1 MIDSCEY
8 ILKIVSESQVL
19 YGVTTLFGGMAH
31 RSISSSKASELQENL
46 ICTLKTGAG
55 SFIPLEDSR
64 AAMLLRANSHL
75 LGVSGIRMEITSRLL
90 KFIQDNVTPLIPE
103 FGSIGA
109 SGDLVP
115 LTYIAGSIYG
125 INESFHVDFCG
136 RRMNALDALKEIG
149 LTKLDLQPK
158 EGLAMING
166 SSMMTATAALVIYDF
181 YILFAVTL
189 HAHALAIQAL
199 LGNNQPFHLFLHRV
213 KPHFGQKYIAR
224 TMLDLLSD
232 SKMINNCLD
241 GSHQQVLNANNLVQD
256 RYSIRAMPQYLAP
269 FVEGLHECA
278 RTIEIEMNSA
288 NDNPLID
295 AENQKAYSGAN
306 FFGEH
311 INTSMDRLRY
321 SVGLV
326 AKHLDVQI
334 AQLVT
339 PEFSNG
345 LPDCLIGNPQR
356 EVNMGV
362 KGLQLCGNSI
372 MPYLLFYGQSIAD
385 KYATHAEQYNQNI
398 NS

>member
-1 MIDSCEY
+1 
-8 ILKIVSESQVL
+8 
-19 YGVTTLFGGMAH
+19 
-31 RSISSSKASELQENL
+31 
-46 ICTLKTGAG
+46 
-55 SFIPLEDSR
+55 
-64 AAMLLRANSHL
+64 
-75 LGVSGIRMEITSRLL
+75 
-90 KFIQDNVTPLIPE
+90 E

-295 AENQKAYSGAN
+295 AEN
-306 FFGEH
+306 
-311 INTSMDRLRY
+311 
-321 SVGLV
+321 
-326 AKHLDVQI
+326 
-334 AQLVT
+334 
-339 PEFSNG
+339 
-345 LPDCLIGNPQR
+345 
-356 EVNMGV
+356 
-362 KGLQLCGNSI
+362 
-372 MPYLLFYGQSIAD
+372 
-385 KYATHAEQYNQNI
+385 
-398 NS
+398 